1 MFSTSKFLGST
12 GIVSIPVVFYLSG
25 LRVLKTVLRIQD
37 DPTMKLTWQV
47 ALASAAAAI
56 GTYALVQHLMTA
68 STTSTTTT
76 TSTSSS
82 VSNSKKTTTKTKKA
96 KQKKKK
102 KGFKAGFLN
111 GLNGL
116 DSPSKPAG
124 RKSSSSSSSSS
135 RPPPRKL
142 TSAELEAEAIADFIQ
157 TSQNMQTVVGSDAP
171 ETEKQSALRL
181 LQRRRQGI
189 VAGLQN
195 INGDSSI
202 AKLEQALTT
211 MTPPPPP
218 PEPKELYNQ
227 AIAHRIMIDPKFKM
241 EKKEATGLEKEIQ
254 STVRQA
260 YWDSVRYKL
269 SMNEPKKTSK
279 IMISFIR
286 EV

>member
-1 MFSTSKFLGST
+1 
-12 GIVSIPVVFYLSG
+12 
-25 LRVLKTVLRIQD
+25 
-37 DPTMKLTWQV
+37 MKLTWQV

-68 STTSTTTT
+68 STTTTTT
-76 TSTSSS
+76 TTNSS
-82 VSNSKKTTTKTKKA
+82 VSRNSKKTTTKTKKA

-135 RPPPRKL
+135 PPPRKQ
-142 TSAELEAEAIADFIQ
+142 TSVELEAEAIADFIQ

-211 MTPPPPP
+211 MNPPPPP

-260 YWDSVRYKL
+260 YWDSVRHKL
-269 SMNEPKKTSK
+269 SMNDPKKTSK